1 VDQGMKRYRGRAAIV
16 TGAAAG
22 IGRAVALRLGSE
34 GAAVACLDIDGE
46 AAMATAKAITEAG
59 GQALG
64 RRCDVTQFAD
74 VTAAVAASDA
84 ELGPCHLLANVAG
97 IGGFAH
103 SHEEDPD
110 RFARIVAVNLT
121 GTFHAC
127 RAVLPGMLAREA
139 GVIINTASNAGI
151 SASPWSAAYASSKGG
166 VIQLTK
172 SLSFEYLEAGI
183 RVNAV
188 APGGVRTGIHD
199 DFLPPEGAN
208 WKKLRKIM
216 GPLPMAEPDEIAALF
231 AYMGSDE
238 ARFMTGSIV
247 SIDGGL
253 TA

>member
-1 VDQGMKRYRGRAAIV
+1 MTRFAGRTAII

-22 IGRAVALRLGSE
+22 IGRAVALRLGAE

-46 AAMATAKAITEAG
+46 AAAATAKSITESG
-59 GQALG
+59 GRAFG
-64 RRCDVTQFAD
+64 RRCDVTDFPD
-74 VTAAVAASDA
+74 VEAAVAEAEA
-84 ELGPCHLLANVAG
+84 ELGVCAILANVAG
-97 IGGFAH
+97 IGSFAH

-110 RFARIVAVNLT
+110 RFARVVAVNLN
-121 GTFHAC
+121 GTFHLC
-127 RAVLPGMLAREA
+127 RAVLPGMLARES

-151 SASPWSAAYASSKGG
+151 SASPWSAAYAASKGG
-166 VIQLTK
+166 VVQLTK

-183 RVNAV
+183 RINAV
-188 APGGVRTGIHD
+188 APGGVRTSIHD
-199 DFLPPEGAN
+199 GFAPPEGAN

-216 GPLPMAEPDEIAALF
+216 SPVTMAEPEEIAALF
-231 AYMGSDE
+231 AYIASDD

>member
-1 VDQGMKRYRGRAAIV
+1 MDRFSGRTAIV
-16 TGAAAG
+16 TGAAGG
-22 IGRAVALRLGSE
+22 IGRAVALRLGAE

-46 AAMATAKAITEAG
+46 AAAATAKALTEAG
-59 GQALG
+59 GKAWSG
-64 RRCDVTQFAD
+64 RCDVTDFAD
-74 VTAAVAASDA
+74 VTAAVAGA
-84 ELGPCHLLANVAG
+84 ETALGPCHVLANVAG

-103 SHEEDPD
+103 SHEEDPG
-110 RFARIVAVNLT
+110 RFARIVAVNLN
-121 GTFHAC
+121 GTFHGC
-127 RAVLPGMLAREA
+127 RAVLPGMLEREA

-172 SLSFEYLEAGI
+172 SLAYEYLETGI

-188 APGGVRTGIHD
+188 APGGVKTGIHD
-199 DFLPPEGAN
+199 SFGPPEGAN

-216 GPLPMAEPDEIAALF
+216 GPLPMAEPEEIAALF
-231 AYMGSDE
+231 AYIGSDE